1 MKVKVK
7 LIEGGIIPEFKTVGA
22 VAMDCY
28 ARVPNGLVI
37 EHGKRATIPL
47 GFAMELPKGYEL
59 QIRPRSGLSKK
70 GVDISLGTGDWDYT
84 GEYGAT
90 VINNSG
96 CAINIFDGERICQCA
111 VRKVPKVKIILVD
124 ELKKTKRGS
133 SGFGST
139 GI

>member
-1 MKVKVK
+1 MTVKVK
-7 LIEGGIIPEFKTVGA
+7 LIEGGKVPEFKTDGA

-28 ARVPNGLVI
+28 ARVPNGIVVDN
-37 EHGKRATIPL
+37 GTRTTIPL

-70 GVDISLGTGDWDYT
+70 GVDITLGTGDWDYI

-96 CAINIFDGERICQCA
+96 SPLNIFNGERICQCA
-111 VRKVPKVKIILVD
+111 VRKVPKVKVVLVD
-124 ELKKTKRGS
+124 ELKQTKRGS
-133 SGFGST
+133 AGFGST
-139 GI
+139 GV